1 VNTDAL
7 NRLQAALAAR
17 YRIERELGRG
27 GMATV
32 YLAHDLKHD
41 RPVALKVLHPELA
54 ASLGPERFLHE
65 IRIAARLQHPHVL
78 PVFDSGEAGTREAG
92 GGQLWYTMPFVEG
105 ESLRDRLRRE
115 LQLPVEEAVRLAR
128 EVADALDHAHSE
140 GVIHRDVKPEN
151 ILLSRGHALVADFG
165 VAKALQVGGGDKLTE
180 TGLTVGTPA
189 YMSPEQASGGPV
201 DGRSDVYALGC
212 VLYEMLAGELP
223 FTGPTPQAIIARR
236 FTEEARPLRH
246 VREAVPLS
254 LDRAISKALAKVPA
268 DRFATAARFAE
279 ALTST
284 DVEPAAA
291 AGRKPIRR
299 LALIATA
306 AVVALGLVLAGLGD
320 RLIGGTGRVPI
331 QSLAV
336 LPLQN
341 LSGDAEQEYLADGM
355 TDALIAKLAGIRAL
369 RVMSRTSVMQY
380 KGARRPL
387 PEIAQALKVD
397 AVVEGSVQRAGDRV
411 RVTAQLIDGKTE
423 HHLWVETYEQDL
435 TNVLRLQSQVAQAV
449 ADAIRI
455 TVTPGERTRLARAS
469 PVDPEVYQLYLRGR
483 YFWNKRDE
491 EGVKKSLEYFRRV
504 LDADPSYAP
513 AYSGIADAYLT
524 LYDYEY
530 LPKEEAAANARA
542 AAARA
547 LALDESLAEAHNSLA
562 HLSLHDWKWDAAERG
577 FLRAIELDPSYVPAH
592 HWYAL
597 CLTAMGRVDEA
608 VAAIRKAQELDPL
621 SLRINADVGMALHAA
636 RRYDEAIEQERKTI
650 ELDSNFRVAYWIR
663 GMAYEQKGMLEEAR
677 RGFREALARSPGNPN
692 YLASLGHSYAV
703 AGEKDTARA
712 ILDTLERQARK
723 GEASPFFLAL
733 VYAGLGEKDRAF
745 QWLERAYQERSG
757 SVRYLKV
764 ERRLDGLRSDP
775 RFTALL
781 KKVDL
786 D

>member
-1 VNTDAL
+1 LIDPARLQDAL
-7 NRLQAALAAR
+7 GDR

-41 RPVALKVLHPELA
+41 RPVALKVLHPQLA

-65 IRIAARLQHPHVL
+65 IRVAARLQHPHVL

-105 ESLRDRLRRE
+105 ESLRDRLQRE
-115 LQLPVEEAVRLAR
+115 LQLPVDESVRLAR
-128 EVADALDHAHSE
+128 EVAEALDHAHSE
-140 GVIHRDVKPEN
+140 GVIHRDIKPEN

-165 VAKALQVGGGDKLTE
+165 VAKAVQVSGGDKLTE

-212 VLYEMLAGELP
+212 VLYEMLAGEPP

-236 FTEEARPLRH
+236 FTEAARPLRH
-246 VREAVPLS
+246 VREAVPPALEH
-254 LDRAISKALAKVPA
+254 AISKALARVPA

-291 AGRKPIRR
+291 AAGPKPIRR

-306 AVVALGLVLAGLGD
+306 AVAALGLALGVLGD
-320 RLIGGTGRVPI
+320 RLSVETGRNPI

-341 LSGDAEQEYLADGM
+341 LSGDADQEYLADGM
-355 TDALIAKLAGIRAL
+355 TEALIVKLAGIRAL

-380 KGARRPL
+380 KGARKPL
-387 PEIAQALKVD
+387 PDIANALKVD

-411 RVTAQLIDGKTE
+411 RVTAQLLDGKTE
-423 HHLWVETYEQDL
+423 QHLWGETYEQDL
-435 TNVLRLQSQVAQAV
+435 TDVLRLQSQVAQAV
-449 ADAIRI
+449 ADAIRV
-455 TVTPGERTRLARAS
+455 TVTPGERTKLARAS

-504 LDADPSYAP
+504 LDRNPTYAP

-530 LPKEEAAANARA
+530 LPKEEAAAKARA
-542 AAARA
+542 AALRA
-547 LALDESLAEAHNSLA
+547 LELDESLAEAHNSLA
-562 HLSLHDWKWDAAERG
+562 HLSLHDWKWEAAEQG
-577 FLRAIELDPSYVPAH
+577 FRRAIELNPSYVPAH

-597 CLTAMGRVDEA
+597 CLTAMGRMDEA
-608 VAAIRKAQELDPL
+608 VAAIQKAQELDPL

-636 RRYDEAIEQERKTI
+636 GRYDEAIEQERKTI

-663 GMAYEQKGMLEEAR
+663 GMAYEQKGMFEEAR

-703 AGEKDTARA
+703 AGAKDTARA

-764 ERRLDGLRSDP
+764 EPRLDGLRSDP
-775 RFTALL
+775 RFAALL